1 MSKFVGQTT
10 AQPRSRSTSSR
21 HYSNSSYSSH
31 PGPSQTTTSRTFTS
45 HSMTYSALP
54 KPHEPPVN
62 SVEYYQ
68 MQQLYGNPF
77 TNIQQA
83 AAPPHIQHTP
93 TGFGGLR
100 DRYKSGSLSEE
111 FTRPQPIQRQQQQ
124 QPRQRQAST
133 DGGSTLSSLRNQYM
147 NRTKETSQDELPTQ
161 QAYNISRTIVG
172 EDIIEQKRT
181 QQPPLQMQPPPQVL
195 QKQQQ
200 SAPQAPPQQQQAFEQ
215 EQSQAQDENIDQQA
229 SSSEVAPPSAD
240 DTNTNEPPSS
250 SY

>member
-21 HYSNSSYSSH
+21 HYSNSSYASH

-93 TGFGGLR
+93 TGALR
-100 DRYKSGSLSEE
+100 DRYKSGSVSDE
-111 FTRPQPIQRQQQQ
+111 FSRPQPIQRQQQQ
-124 QPRQRQAST
+124 QQPRQRQTST

-147 NRTKETSQDELPTQ
+147 NRAKETSQDELPAP

-172 EDIIEQKRT
+172 EDIIDQNRP
-181 QQPPLQMQPPPQVL
+181 QQPPLQLQPAPQVL
-195 QKQQQ
+195 QKQ
-200 SAPQAPPQQQQAFEQ
+200 PQAPQQQPAPAQQASEQ
-215 EQSQAQDENIDQQA
+215 EQVQDENVDQQA

-240 DTNTNEPPSS
+240 DTPTNEPPSS